1 MRIYLLPWPC
11 TWRATVA
18 GLVYHPCY
26 PAGKNLLRKL
36 KPLVVVVVVVK
47 DGDKNIR
54 FFIKT
59 KSYNVGDRQ
68 PKKQKD
74 E

>member
-1 MRIYLLPWPC
+1 MLSC
-11 TWRATVA
+11 
-18 GLVYHPCY
+18 GE
-26 PAGKNLLRKL
+26 NLLRKL